1 MFVHYLKI
9 ALRNIRK
16 FALQNTVSVIGL
28 AAGFVCLCLSSV
40 WLYYENSFD
49 TFHKDADRIYT
60 LKVSYDSNP
69 VLDQFSQKYSDMLT
83 GAGNLAIR
91 GISEALDADQTTYF
105 RYETEHEGYLEI
117 QVDSV
122 FCDFF
127 NIELKKGDWSFIG
140 SSDLIAISEKY
151 AKQLFADKDPIGQKV
166 DGRTVVAVL
175 KDFRKPTI
183 LQFDVM
189 SYREVLYDLDTSNI
203 SGLLFYKNMTKMIQS
218 NCFWKLKPGVDANEL
233 MDMLMNSQNAY
244 AQLNASFMS
253 ILNADNPFV
262 PIKDMHLSAI
272 KETSYVSYRTMSL
285 FCMASI
291 LIMLCSLFNI
301 LIFFINTLKG
311 RDREAALRI
320 VHGASMRDLIRMFSF
335 EMSILV
341 VSGLVLGMIL
351 IWVLKEPYIR
361 LVDISMPAGYLV
373 TSSMVLMMAVF
384 LISLLL
390 CILSVY
396 VIRRRS
402 IQDTISDSRRTGL
415 FRKLSVGLQLFTGT
429 LFAFITCVMLHQ
441 FNYLRNQDWG
451 LKVNDQA
458 VIKMSPTGAIT
469 ILDLLS
475 GNFKGETEEDM
486 NALIDRQ
493 DALSNVNY
501 QEKYE
506 NEYDVTR
513 KLESLPQVKQV
524 ISGYGD
530 FYLLSQTGKLKADVG
545 RINDIDSCSYSTLGM
560 LDEKGLAVLDVTVID
575 GSIPNDRPVMNNE
588 VVITENLS
596 KQLGLGPVSDDP
608 VITIESTMRRNPFDL
623 DAPVVKDDYHVI
635 AVIKD
640 IFPNTYEGESPNFIL
655 CAPTNFKLVSLMGDL
670 SGLLVAPHA
679 AYLVRYEHGM
689 KKELKKQLSEM
700 LDEMDCTYEIT
711 FTEDQFYKGLEKE
724 KHLKNLIL
732 AMGIVC
738 ILISIFGVWSMISL
752 ACQERRREIA
762 VRKVHGAK
770 IKDILSIFTKEYGL
784 VVVSSMALA
793 FITGYIIMHQW
804 MQRFTRQATISWWI
818 YAGIFAATVVVIG
831 LTVIHKVLKT
841 ASENPAEV
849 IKSE

>member
-28 AAGFVCLCLSSV
+28 AAGFVCLSLSSV

-49 TFHKDADRIYT
+49 RFHKDADRIYT
-60 LKVSYDSNP
+60 MKLSYESNP
-69 VLDQFSQKYSDMLT
+69 VVDQFSQKYSDMLT
-83 GAGNLAIR
+83 STGNQAIR
-91 GISEALDADQTTYF
+91 GIAEALDAAQTTYF
-105 RYETEHEGYLEI
+105 RFEKEHEGYLEI

-122 FCDFF
+122 FCVFF
-127 NIELKKGDWSFIG
+127 DIELKQGDWSFIG
-140 SSDLIAISEKY
+140 NPNQIAISEKY
-151 AKQLFADKDPIGQKV
+151 AKKIFADKDPIGQSI
-166 DGRTVVAVL
+166 DGRTVAAVL

-189 SYREVLYDLDTSNI
+189 SYREVLFDIDTSNM
-203 SGLLFYKNMTKMIQS
+203 SGLMFYKNLTKMIQS
-218 NCFWKLKPGVDANEL
+218 NCFWKFKEGVDPDEL
-233 MDMLMNSQNAY
+233 MDMLMKSQNSY
-244 AQLNASFMS
+244 AQINASILS
-253 ILNADNPFV
+253 ILGSDNPFIQ
-262 PIKDMHLSAI
+262 IKDVHLNTI
-272 KETSYVSYRTMSL
+272 KEMSYVSYRTMSL

-341 VSGLVLGMIL
+341 MAGLVIGMLL
-351 IWVLKEPYIR
+351 IWGLKEPYIR
-361 LVDISMPAGYLV
+361 LVDISMPAGFLL
-373 TSSMVLMMAVF
+373 TSSIVLMLTVF

-402 IQDTISDSRRTGL
+402 IRETISDSLRNGL

-441 FNYLRNQDWG
+441 FNYLRNQNWG
-451 LKVNDQA
+451 LRVNDQA
-458 VIKMSPTGAIT
+458 VIKLSPKGALT
-469 ILDLLS
+469 LLDIIS
-475 GNFKGETEEDM
+475 GNFSSGTEEEMD
-486 NALIDRQ
+486 ALIQQQ
-493 DALSNVNY
+493 DAMSNVNY

-506 NEYDVTR
+506 NEYGVTG
-513 KLESLPQVKQV
+513 KLESLPLIKQV

-530 FYLLSQTGKLKADVG
+530 YYLLSQVGKLKSDVG
-545 RINDIDSCSYSTLGM
+545 RINNVDSCAYSTLGL

-575 GSIPNDRPVMNNE
+575 GVIPNDRPVMDNE
-588 VVITENLS
+588 VVITESLY
-596 KQLGLGPVSDDP
+596 KKLGLGPVSDDP
-608 VITIESTMRRNPFDL
+608 VITLESKLQSNPFDL
-623 DAPVVKDDYHVI
+623 NPPVIKDSYHVI

-640 IFPNTYEGESPNFIL
+640 IFPNTYEGESINFIL
-655 CAPTNFKLVSLMGDL
+655 CSPTNFKLASLMGDL

-679 AYLVRYEHGM
+679 AYLVRYEHGF
-689 KKELKKQLSEM
+689 KKELKQKLSEM
-700 LDEMDCTYEIT
+700 FEEMDCNYDIT
-711 FTEDQFYKGLEKE
+711 FTEDQYFKGLEKDR
-724 KHLKNLIL
+724 HLKNLIL
-732 AMGIVC
+732 GMGIVS
-738 ILISIFGVWSMISL
+738 IMISIFGVWSMISL
-752 ACQERRREIA
+752 ACLERRREIA

-770 IKDILSIFTKEYGL
+770 VSDILSIFTKEYGA
-784 VVVSSMALA
+784 VIAISMLTA
-793 FITGYIIMHQW
+793 FITGYLIMHQW
-804 MQRFTRQATISWWI
+804 IQKFPRQATISWWI
-818 YAGIFAATVVVIG
+818 YAGLFAATVMVIG
-831 LTVIHKVLKT
+831 LTVIHKVVKT